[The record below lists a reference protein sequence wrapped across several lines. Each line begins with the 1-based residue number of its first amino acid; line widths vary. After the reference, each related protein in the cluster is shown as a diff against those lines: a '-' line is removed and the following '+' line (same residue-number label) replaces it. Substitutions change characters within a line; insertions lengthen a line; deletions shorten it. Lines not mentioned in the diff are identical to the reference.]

1 MGLLLIFIYIPYPC
15 IYLFIY
21 LFVDSFIY
29 LVQACNFIKKEIQVF
44 QTQVFSREFSEIYR
58 TEHLWWLLL
67 MQQSSKTLTPVGKT
81 SNIYRLTKKEYNKM
95 RTDTGTST
103 YKKQ

>member
-1 MGLLLIFIYIPYPC
+1 
-15 IYLFIY
+15 
-21 LFVDSFIY
+21 
-29 LVQACNFIKKEIQVF
+29 
-44 QTQVFSREFSEIYR
+44 
-58 TEHLWWLLL
+58 

-81 SNIYRLTKKEYNKM
+81 SNMYRLTKKEYNKM